1 MIFSS
6 YATQLAP
13 AESVDNLPDWHAY
26 NDYLSNTPVSTLAQ
40 NQLERKSRSG
50 DFSKLVVNTSLDSI
64 NANNSTTNN
73 PNYTISSSNN
83 NNNNNNNS
91 LYASSTYRQRS
102 ALLTPNQTADHGD
115 HSDQNQ
121 NQNQSR
127 DRDRDRDPE
136 LWKHSRSPSLQSP
149 GQHIYRYNNSSNNN
163 NNNNNINNH
172 ATLESP
178 TDYGYQQ
185 PSPLMTP
192 SVSPRRDKE
201 KDKDKDK
208 DRGKNPNRLSVFTF
222 FKKSHHSSSNKKSE
236 KSLSSPDYHNQ
247 HNTSNSIHRSP
258 IRDNSCDSQKSK
270 SRRFSMVFSNSQ
282 KKKQALSISST
293 IQPMSPQRTEAV
305 TITPT
310 AAAGGR
316 CLDNLSGVVLDPR
329 NPSSLMQL
337 SNPIDDEGTTGEEY
351 VQTNWCFIFS

>member
-1 MIFSS
+1 
-6 YATQLAP
+6 
-13 AESVDNLPDWHAY
+13 
-26 NDYLSNTPVSTLAQ
+26 
-40 NQLERKSRSG
+40 
-50 DFSKLVVNTSLDSI
+50 
-64 NANNSTTNN
+64 
-73 PNYTISSSNN
+73 
-83 NNNNNNNS
+83 
-91 LYASSTYRQRS
+91 
-102 ALLTPNQTADHGD
+102 
-115 HSDQNQ
+115 
-121 NQNQSR
+121 
-127 DRDRDRDPE
+127 
-136 LWKHSRSPSLQSP
+136 
-149 GQHIYRYNNSSNNN
+149 
-163 NNNNNINNH
+163 
-172 ATLESP
+172 
-178 TDYGYQQ
+178 
-185 PSPLMTP
+185 MTP

-351 VQTNWCFIFS
+351 AQALWNFEAKNDILAILYKKPDGWWVAEVLPKQNNPQQQGPGPRIRGLVPGNYFRPL